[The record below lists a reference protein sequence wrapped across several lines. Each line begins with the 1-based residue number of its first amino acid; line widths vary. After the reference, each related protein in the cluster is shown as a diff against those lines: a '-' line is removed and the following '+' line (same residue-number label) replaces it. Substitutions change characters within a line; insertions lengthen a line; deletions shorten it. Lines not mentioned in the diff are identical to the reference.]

1 VVLAQHGAQVLDLE
15 KLAQHRG
22 SLLGRLPNQAQP
34 SQKMFETRLWATLIA
49 FNPNRPIYI
58 ESESRK
64 VGVLS
69 LPTQLY
75 ERMRESPCVRV
86 EVPQDVRVKFLISDY
101 AHFLDNPNLLIER
114 LQLLVET
121 HGHTVTE
128 SWCDLAR
135 KGEWPLLVAEL
146 LTQHYDPAYKRS
158 ANVSFNPHNKLTVL
172 PLRSLD
178 DINLDKVAQDLIGME
193 RT

>member
-1 VVLAQHGAQVLDLE
+1 VLDLE

-75 ERMRESPCVRV
+75 ERMRESTSVHV

-101 AHFLDNPNLLIER
+101 AHFLDNPNVLIER

-121 HGHTVTE
+121 HGHIVTE

-135 KGEWPLLVAEL
+135 TGEWPLLVAEL
-146 LTQHYDPAYKRS
+146 LTHHYDPAYKRS
-158 ANVSFNPHNKLTVL
+158 ANVSFKPHHKLTVL
-172 PLRSLD
+172 PLHSLD
-178 DINLDKVAQDLIGME
+178 DNNLYKVAQDLIAME